1 MSSKKTEANGCKRTV
16 RGRNGRTALSL
27 AAGVTTTLQ
36 LSPISENRFLN
47 LEFCRR
53 KTVICRFRPSKQQQF
68 AAIADR
74 STAPSGR
81 CAKRSIA
88 HKSENQNWL
97 KGTPRHVL
105 HCAPISR
112 SKVKVTRSHRLYVS
126 SLPLLY
132 LCHSLEA
139 GGGIPCRPNQAATLL
154 CLT

>member
-74 STAPSGR
+74 SIATSDRRAQRPIAYKSEMNS
-81 CAKRSIA
+81 RSIT
-88 HKSENQNWL
+88 KI
-97 KGTPRHVL
+97 GRRVL
-105 HCAPISR
+105 HDTCYIVYQFQDQR
-112 SKVKVTRSHRLYVS
+112 ST
-126 SLPLLY
+126 
-132 LCHSLEA
+132 
-139 GGGIPCRPNQAATLL
+139 
-154 CLT
+154 